1 MQSCFPN
8 ASTTSQ
14 LIKVAEIFNLMT
26 LFNILSALN
35 PSHYPNTVVSM
46 FVYIIMVNFC
56 GKHGKT
62 ERKTA
67 LRFISIHMK
76 PCKILLTVSNRDV
89 FSEKILYKHGLYF
102 HSWDLVYNFQ
112 VEKKNLFYIPKKLL
126 NQYKK
131 PELPLTFPL
140 WLIKKSLL
148 KTTLCSYNVQCS

>member
-26 LFNILSALN
+26 LFNIRNALN

-46 FVYIIMVNFC
+46 FVYIMVNFC

-62 ERKTA
+62 QRKNRI

-102 HSWDLVYNFQ
+102 HS
-112 VEKKNLFYIPKKLL
+112 
-126 NQYKK
+126 
-131 PELPLTFPL
+131 
-140 WLIKKSLL
+140 
-148 KTTLCSYNVQCS
+148 

>member
-14 LIKVAEIFNLMT
+14 LIKVAEIFKLMT
-26 LFNILSALN
+26 LINILYALN

-76 PCKILLTVSNRDV
+76 PCKILLTVSIKQGCLFREDSIQTWLI
-89 FSEKILYKHGLYF
+89 FSFLRSCVQFSGR
-102 HSWDLVYNFQ
+102 
-112 VEKKNLFYIPKKLL
+112 KKNLFYIPKKLL
-126 NQYKK
+126 NQDKT

-140 WLIKKSLL
+140 
-148 KTTLCSYNVQCS
+148 

>member
-14 LIKVAEIFNLMT
+14 LIKVAEIFKLMT

-102 HSWDLVYNFQ
+102 HS
-112 VEKKNLFYIPKKLL
+112 
-126 NQYKK
+126 
-131 PELPLTFPL
+131 
-140 WLIKKSLL
+140 
-148 KTTLCSYNVQCS
+148 